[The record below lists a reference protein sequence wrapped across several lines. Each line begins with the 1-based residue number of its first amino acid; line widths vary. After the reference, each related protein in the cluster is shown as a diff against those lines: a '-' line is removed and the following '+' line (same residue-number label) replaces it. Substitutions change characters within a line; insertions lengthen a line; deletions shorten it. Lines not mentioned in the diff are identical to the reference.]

1 MVFTDQP
8 TVVFTSV
15 GGRHDSSIISSYLPL
30 LLLLVVTYDKKHP
43 NLEKRGK
50 NLNTFSDEVETICNL
65 SKKHQLRETIFQ
77 CIVPGGMSFDGLKI
91 HHRIYYLVISCCSS
105 RLQQRK
111 FSLFVQIFAT
121 LCTPYKSTVRL
132 KKTWNWIML
141 QVTQKEIPS
150 QIIISMIHILSA
162 VICLP
167 GLHKTCL

>member
-77 CIVPGGMSFDGLKI
+77 CIVSGMSFDGLKI
-91 HHRIYYLVISCCSS
+91 HHRIYLLGYIL
-105 RLQQRK
+105 LQQPSTTEKVFFIRPGIRH
-111 FSLFVQIFAT
+111 SLHSI
-121 LCTPYKSTVRL
+121 
-132 KKTWNWIML
+132 
-141 QVTQKEIPS
+141 
-150 QIIISMIHILSA
+150 
-162 VICLP
+162 
-167 GLHKTCL
+167 